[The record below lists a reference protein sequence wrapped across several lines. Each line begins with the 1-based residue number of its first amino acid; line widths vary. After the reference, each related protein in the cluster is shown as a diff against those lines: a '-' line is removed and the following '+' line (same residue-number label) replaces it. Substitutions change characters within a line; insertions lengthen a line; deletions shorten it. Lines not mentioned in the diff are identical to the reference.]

1 MDMTDPNLV
10 DFYGRVAKI
19 NRDHAKG
26 YGFEAVG
33 TLGRSAYARRDQK
46 SLFLRILKPLLTIAV
61 CGVALKGAIHNHI
74 GAEVY
79 DTRVQALVASDGID
93 RLGGY
98 LMLADPATLWVS
110 GELTKAFGPGL

>member
-33 TLGRSAYARRDQK
+33 TLGRSAYHRRGQK
-46 SLFLRILKPLLTIAV
+46 SALRFLKPLLTIAV
-61 CGVALKGAIHNHI
+61 CTVALKGAIHNHI
-74 GAEVY
+74 GSDVY
-79 DTRVQALVASDGID
+79 DARVQALVSSEGFD

-98 LMLADPATLWVS
+98 MMVADPATLWVS
-110 GELTKAFGPGL
+110 GELTKAFGSGL

>member
-19 NRDHAKG
+19 SRDHAKG

-33 TLGRSAYARRDQK
+33 TLGRSAYSRREQK
-46 SLFLRILKPLLTIAV
+46 SALRHLKPLLTIAI
-61 CGVALKGAIHNHI
+61 CAIALKGAIHHHI
-74 GAEVY
+74 GSEVY
-79 DTRVQALVASDGID
+79 DARVQALLASDGID

-98 LMLADPATLWVS
+98 LMVADPATVWVS
-110 GELTKAFGPGL
+110 GELTKAFGAGL